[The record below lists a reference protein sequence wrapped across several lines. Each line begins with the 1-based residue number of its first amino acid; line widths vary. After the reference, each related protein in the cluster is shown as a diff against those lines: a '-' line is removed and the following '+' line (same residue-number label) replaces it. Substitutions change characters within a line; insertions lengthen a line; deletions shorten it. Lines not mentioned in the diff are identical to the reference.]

1 MWPIATVYHIAWS
14 VYLRIFRDVHGLF
27 LLMTHV
33 LWSVCWFVCVLG
45 WFVCLSFPSKNQ
57 LISIYPLFLYM
68 YRVCSVAYCYSV
80 PHIVVCLSDFRHTYQ
95 HRTRNQQ
102 PVLMHTATCKKRRET
117 VMEKRRGTIMVSQ

>member
-1 MWPIATVYHIAWS
+1 MRLIATVSHIAWS
-14 VYLRIFRDVHGLF
+14 VHLYIFRYVYVLF

-33 LWSVCWFVCVLG
+33 LWSVCLFVCVIG

-68 YRVCSVAYCYSV
+68 YRVCDVAYCYSV
-80 PHIVVCLSDFRHTYQ
+80 PHTVVCLSDIRHTYQ

-102 PVLMHTATCKKRRET
+102 SVLMHTATRKKSVVEL
-117 VMEKRRGTIMVSQ
+117 